1 MAKAQ
6 MNQSWY
12 DAHMKMKRRS
22 ASGSIQSSNH
32 SQDAWDITEITE
44 TYDASDLRDRIFL
57 VQQQLCVYHDLLDKI
72 EKLKAHNEQ
81 LERQHRDL
89 LKECSEHKKKLKK
102 DARSAVQSLE
112 NEVVELKLELAQSR
126 GREDAHNA
134 RMRDMLGEKETLEE
148 EVKALRKRQYV
159 AATNEVDYPSAI
171 QHPNNLVLKKIC
183 LFQSINGMCS
193 VPAVQGVNYNN
204 ESSTNTLKSLFLS
217 SSYRRGAARDI
228 CGSLIIGDKRVKAQ
242 VDKPNFF
249 QRESVGNA
257 ISAITA

>member
-1 MAKAQ
+1 MSSEEQIMAKAQ

-102 DARSAVQSLE
+102 DARSTVRSLE
-112 NEVVELKLELAQSR
+112 NEVVELKLELAQLSS
-126 GREDAHNA
+126 REDVHNA
-134 RMRDMLGEKETLEE
+134 RMQDMLGEKETLEE
-148 EVKALRKRQYV
+148 EVKALR
-159 AATNEVDYPSAI
+159 
-171 QHPNNLVLKKIC
+171 
-183 LFQSINGMCS
+183 
-193 VPAVQGVNYNN
+193 
-204 ESSTNTLKSLFLS
+204 LKSLFLS